1 MNRKIIAVL
10 MLVLTIS
17 FLLMGALYGKTA
29 ETQKGIEV
37 SFGTMVDG
45 EFVSNET
52 GTLGGNQRKYEILQS
67 SGKLFYG
74 LSGVTGIGFVLSLV
88 IRKKDYRG
96 EKKMTVRIDNSGV
109 DKFGEAFPV
118 IFAILVI
125 LMLVVIAAN
134 FILRTKDDSKEAIRR
149 KVKILEKQSNAGAEW
164 YIVECENGERL
175 RLRNF
180 QGYKVF
186 ITVGDEG
193 ILEYKGLTIKSFQK
207 L

>member
-1 MNRKIIAVL
+1 MYNKVSTKVKTKGGEKMNRKIIAVL

-74 LSGVTGIGFVLSLV
+74 LSGVTGI
-88 IRKKDYRG
+88 
-96 EKKMTVRIDNSGV
+96 DNSGV

-149 KVKILEKQSNAGAEW
+149 KVKILEKQSNVGAEW

>member
-1 MNRKIIAVL
+1 MYNKVSTKVKTKGGEKMNRKIIAVL

-52 GTLGGNQRKYEILQS
+52 GTLGGILQS

-88 IRKKDYRG
+88 IRKKD
-96 EKKMTVRIDNSGV
+96 
-109 DKFGEAFPV
+109 
-118 IFAILVI
+118 
-125 LMLVVIAAN
+125 
-134 FILRTKDDSKEAIRR
+134 
-149 KVKILEKQSNAGAEW
+149 
-164 YIVECENGERL
+164 
-175 RLRNF
+175 
-180 QGYKVF
+180 
-186 ITVGDEG
+186 
-193 ILEYKGLTIKSFQK
+193 
-207 L
+207 

>member
-1 MNRKIIAVL
+1 MYNKVSTKVKTKGGEKMNRKIIAVL

-17 FLLMGALYGKTA
+17 LMGALYGKTA

-88 IRKKDYRG
+88 IRKKD
-96 EKKMTVRIDNSGV
+96 
-109 DKFGEAFPV
+109 
-118 IFAILVI
+118 
-125 LMLVVIAAN
+125 
-134 FILRTKDDSKEAIRR
+134 
-149 KVKILEKQSNAGAEW
+149 
-164 YIVECENGERL
+164 
-175 RLRNF
+175 
-180 QGYKVF
+180 
-186 ITVGDEG
+186 
-193 ILEYKGLTIKSFQK
+193 
-207 L
+207 

>member
-67 SGKLFYG
+67 PVPS
-74 LSGVTGIGFVLSLV
+74 
-88 IRKKDYRG
+88 
-96 EKKMTVRIDNSGV
+96 VRNC
-109 DKFGEAFPV
+109 PV
-118 IFAILVI
+118 SPA
-125 LMLVVIAAN
+125 
-134 FILRTKDDSKEAIRR
+134 R
-149 KVKILEKQSNAGAEW
+149 
-164 YIVECENGERL
+164 
-175 RLRNF
+175 
-180 QGYKVF
+180 
-186 ITVGDEG
+186 
-193 ILEYKGLTIKSFQK
+193 FQK
-207 L
+207 LPPVPSGSLLPGTPL

>member
-1 MNRKIIAVL
+1 MYNKVSTKVKTKGGEKMNRKIIAVL

-52 GTLGGNQRKYEILQS
+52 GKYEILQS

-88 IRKKDYRG
+88 IRKKD
-96 EKKMTVRIDNSGV
+96 
-109 DKFGEAFPV
+109 
-118 IFAILVI
+118 
-125 LMLVVIAAN
+125 
-134 FILRTKDDSKEAIRR
+134 
-149 KVKILEKQSNAGAEW
+149 
-164 YIVECENGERL
+164 
-175 RLRNF
+175 
-180 QGYKVF
+180 
-186 ITVGDEG
+186 
-193 ILEYKGLTIKSFQK
+193 
-207 L
+207 

>member
-1 MNRKIIAVL
+1 
-10 MLVLTIS
+10 
-17 FLLMGALYGKTA
+17 
-29 ETQKGIEV
+29 
-37 SFGTMVDG
+37 
-45 EFVSNET
+45 
-52 GTLGGNQRKYEILQS
+52 
-67 SGKLFYG
+67 
-74 LSGVTGIGFVLSLV
+74 
-88 IRKKDYRG
+88 
-96 EKKMTVRIDNSGV
+96 MTVRIDNSGV

-134 FILRTKDDSKEAIRR
+134 FILRTKDAIRR

>member
-1 MNRKIIAVL
+1 
-10 MLVLTIS
+10 
-17 FLLMGALYGKTA
+17 
-29 ETQKGIEV
+29 
-37 SFGTMVDG
+37 
-45 EFVSNET
+45 
-52 GTLGGNQRKYEILQS
+52 
-67 SGKLFYG
+67 
-74 LSGVTGIGFVLSLV
+74 
-88 IRKKDYRG
+88 
-96 EKKMTVRIDNSGV
+96 MTVRIDNSGV

-134 FILRTKDDSKEAIRR
+134 LILRTKDDSKEAIRR
-149 KVKILEKQSNAGAEW
+149 KVKILEKQSNVGAEW

>member
-1 MNRKIIAVL
+1 
-10 MLVLTIS
+10 
-17 FLLMGALYGKTA
+17 
-29 ETQKGIEV
+29 
-37 SFGTMVDG
+37 
-45 EFVSNET
+45 
-52 GTLGGNQRKYEILQS
+52 
-67 SGKLFYG
+67 
-74 LSGVTGIGFVLSLV
+74 
-88 IRKKDYRG
+88 
-96 EKKMTVRIDNSGV
+96 MTVRIDNSGV

-134 FILRTKDDSKEAIRR
+134 FILRT

>member
-29 ETQKGIEV
+29 ETQKWIEV

-45 EFVSNET
+45 EFVSTET

-88 IRKKDYRG
+88 IRKKD
-96 EKKMTVRIDNSGV
+96 
-109 DKFGEAFPV
+109 
-118 IFAILVI
+118 
-125 LMLVVIAAN
+125 
-134 FILRTKDDSKEAIRR
+134 
-149 KVKILEKQSNAGAEW
+149 
-164 YIVECENGERL
+164 
-175 RLRNF
+175 
-180 QGYKVF
+180 
-186 ITVGDEG
+186 
-193 ILEYKGLTIKSFQK
+193 
-207 L
+207 

>member
-17 FLLMGALYGKTA
+17 L
-29 ETQKGIEV
+29 EV

-88 IRKKDYRG
+88 IRKKD
-96 EKKMTVRIDNSGV
+96 
-109 DKFGEAFPV
+109 
-118 IFAILVI
+118 
-125 LMLVVIAAN
+125 
-134 FILRTKDDSKEAIRR
+134 
-149 KVKILEKQSNAGAEW
+149 
-164 YIVECENGERL
+164 
-175 RLRNF
+175 
-180 QGYKVF
+180 
-186 ITVGDEG
+186 
-193 ILEYKGLTIKSFQK
+193 
-207 L
+207 

>member
-1 MNRKIIAVL
+1 MYNKVSTKVKTKGGEKMNRKIIAVL

-29 ETQKGIEV
+29 ETPKGIEV

-88 IRKKDYRG
+88 IRKKD
-96 EKKMTVRIDNSGV
+96 
-109 DKFGEAFPV
+109 
-118 IFAILVI
+118 
-125 LMLVVIAAN
+125 
-134 FILRTKDDSKEAIRR
+134 
-149 KVKILEKQSNAGAEW
+149 
-164 YIVECENGERL
+164 
-175 RLRNF
+175 
-180 QGYKVF
+180 
-186 ITVGDEG
+186 
-193 ILEYKGLTIKSFQK
+193 
-207 L
+207 